1 MHRLIDTEL
10 KSLKSELV
18 RMAKLVEASIDQVTL
33 ALQQRNLGKMVEVY
47 EIEKQIN
54 QSHISVDA
62 ECVRILAL
70 QQPLAAD
77 LRFIVAV
84 IKINTDL
91 ERMGDQAV
99 NISHNAERYL
109 KGKELKPLVDLP
121 QMFVEARFMVS
132 EALDA
137 FVGNSVALAQDVLR
151 RDDRVD
157 TLKNKIF
164 KDVLEHLKDDPA
176 QIEQGL
182 SLILIARNL
191 ERIGDH
197 ATNIAEDVIFAMT
210 GEDIRHSA
218 SVEAIRE
225 GWTQRT

>member
-1 MHRLIDTEL
+1 MDRLIDTEL
-10 KSLKSELV
+10 RGLKNELV
-18 RMAKLVEASIDQVTL
+18 KMARSVESSIDQVTVALENKDL
-33 ALQQRNLGKMVEVY
+33 AKMASIY

-54 QSHISVDA
+54 QSHIAVDA
-62 ECVRILAL
+62 ECVRVLAL

-99 NISHNAERYL
+99 NIAHNAEKYL
-109 KGKELKPLVDLP
+109 QGKPLKPLIDLP
-121 QMFVEARFMVS
+121 QMFVEVRFMVR

-137 FVGNSVALAQDVLR
+137 FVNSSLTLARDVLD
-151 RDDRVD
+151 RDDKVD
-157 TLKNKIF
+157 AFKNKIF
-164 KDVLEHLKDDPA
+164 RDVLDLLKKDA
-176 QIEQGL
+176 EGIEQGL

-210 GEDIRHSA
+210 GEDVRHSA
-218 SVEAIRE
+218 SIETIKASLSR
-225 GWTQRT
+225 